1 MQRRAH
7 PAYDRRA
14 TPLWIGT
21 ELADILVRRDGGVG
35 TLVFSN
41 LEKHNAMTADMW
53 EALPGRIGELDR
65 DPAIRVIVLTGDGDK
80 AFVSGADV
88 SQFGANRTEPGAQRR
103 YNEVVEAAYQSPARA
118 TKPVLAQIRGICFG
132 GGLGLAAA
140 CDLRICA
147 DDARFRMPAGRL
159 GLGYSQAGVHRFVA
173 LLGVQN
179 TYDLFYTARI
189 FDAAEALRLGFVCR
203 VAPAAS
209 LDETVHEIAGTI
221 AENAPLT
228 MEATK
233 ATVNAW
239 LRDPTDEQDADAQAA
254 IDRCNR
260 SDDYREGVRAFAE
273 KRKPVFVR
281 R

>member
-1 MQRRAH
+1 M
-7 PAYDRRA
+7 
-14 TPLWIGT
+14 
-21 ELADILVRRDGGVG
+21 ADILVRRDGGIG

-65 DPAIRVIVLTGDGDK
+65 DPEIRVIVLTGDGDK

-88 SQFGANRTEPGAQRR
+88 SQFGANRTEPEAQRR

-159 GLGYSQAGVHRFVA
+159 GLGYSQAGVHRFLA

-179 TYDLFYTARI
+179 TLDLFYTARV
-189 FDAAEALRLGFVCR
+189 FDAAEALRIGFVCR
-203 VAPAAS
+203 VAAAAS
-209 LDETVHEIAGTI
+209 LEATVRELAATI

-239 LRDPTDEQDADAQAA
+239 LRDPTDKHAADAQAA

-273 KRKPVFVR
+273 KRKPVFAR

>member
-1 MQRRAH
+1 
-7 PAYDRRA
+7 
-14 TPLWIGT
+14 
-21 ELADILVRRDGGVG
+21 LADILVRRDGGIG

-53 EALPGRIGELDR
+53 EALPSRIGELDR
-65 DPAIRVIVLTGDGDK
+65 DPEIRVIVLTGAGDK

-88 SQFGANRTEPGAQRR
+88 SQFGANRTEPAAQRR

-159 GLGYSQAGVHRFVA
+159 GLGYSQAGVHRFVS

-179 TYDLFYTARI
+179 TYDLFYTARV
-189 FDAAEALRLGFVCR
+189 FDAPEALRMGFVCR

-209 LDETVHEIAGTI
+209 LEATVREIAGTI

-233 ATVNAW
+233 ATINAW
-239 LRDPTDEQDADAQAA
+239 LRDPTDKHDADAQAA

-273 KRKPVFVR
+273 KRKPAFAR

>member
-1 MQRRAH
+1 
-7 PAYDRRA
+7 
-14 TPLWIGT
+14 
-21 ELADILVRRDGGVG
+21 
-35 TLVFSN
+35 
-41 LEKHNAMTADMW
+41 MTADMW
-53 EALPGRIGELDR
+53 EALPSRIGELDR

-88 SQFGANRTEPGAQRR
+88 SQFGANRTEPAAQRR

-147 DDARFRMPAGRL
+147 DDARFRMPAARL

-179 TYDLFYTARI
+179 TFDLFYTARI

-203 VAPAAS
+203 VAAAAT

-221 AENAPLT
+221 ADNAPLT
-228 MEATK
+228 MEATE
-233 ATVNAW
+233 ATINAW
-239 LRDPTDEQDADAQAA
+239 LRDPTDKHAADAQAA

>member
-1 MQRRAH
+1 M
-7 PAYDRRA
+7 
-14 TPLWIGT
+14 
-21 ELADILVRRDGGVG
+21 ADILVRRDGGIG
-35 TLVFSN
+35 ALVFSN

-53 EALPGRIGELDR
+53 EALPSRIDELDR
-65 DPAIRVIVLTGDGDK
+65 DPGIRVIVLAGDGDK

-88 SQFGANRTEPGAQRR
+88 SQFGANRSEPAAQRR
-103 YNEVVEAAYQSPARA
+103 YNEIVEAAYASPARA
-118 TKPVLAQIRGICFG
+118 TNPVLAQIRGICFG

-159 GLGYSQAGVHRFVA
+159 GLGYSQAGVHRFLS

-179 TYDLFYTARI
+179 TFDLFYTARI
-189 FDAAEALRLGFVCR
+189 FDAAEALRIGFVCR
-203 VAPAAS
+203 VAAAAS
-209 LDETVHEIAGTI
+209 LEATVRELAGTI

-239 LRDPTDEQDADAQAA
+239 LRDPTDEHDADAQTA

-273 KRKPVFVR
+273 KRKPVFAR

>member
-14 TPLWIGT
+14 TPLWIET
-21 ELADILVRRDGGVG
+21 ELADILARRDGGVG

-118 TKPVLAQIRGICFG
+118 TKPVLAPLRGICFG

-233 ATVNAW
+233 ATINAW
-239 LRDPTDEQDADAQAA
+239 LRDPTDKHAADAQAA